1 MSVVFRTWAGLLMHS
16 TILAYMFNLVEM
28 NKVTL
33 PLGPNVPAENNMLYV
48 QEFLANLLK
57 AAFPHLNE

>member
-1 MSVVFRTWAGLLMHS
+1 MHS